1 MNNHDPRLLIVDDT
15 PANLDALEVLLAPT
29 GCAIVRAQSA
39 EEALLALLQ
48 DDFAAII
55 LDIRMPGMDGFDLAR
70 LIKQRRRS
78 RDTPILFL
86 TAHLIERADLLA
98 GYGLGAVDYLSKPIH
113 PEILRSKVSVF
124 IELYRKTRALADLN
138 QALERE
144 VAERTRAQREVEQA
158 NNALEERVRE
168 RTAALSD
175 ARRVA
180 DSANKAK
187 DQFLAMLG
195 HELRNPL
202 APMVTALDL
211 LRLRGQHSAE
221 QDVLERQVRQL
232 VRMVDDLL
240 DVSRITTGKV
250 ELRRRQVEA
259 AVVVSRA
266 MEVAGPLLERR
277 RHVVQ
282 IAVAREGLP
291 LHADV
296 DRLAQ
301 VIANLLINAAKY
313 SEPGSSI
320 ILHGTR
326 VNDLVRLSIQDE
338 GIGIPPE
345 MLHGVF
351 EAFVQQPQAIDRS
364 RGGLGLGLAIARSL
378 TIQHGGTIRAESQG
392 PGQGSTFFVD
402 LPAAEGEASADRTAI
417 PSLASDRA
425 RACALRILVVDD
437 NQDAASMLETALRQ
451 LGFVVE
457 AAHDGPSALRCAAR
471 VRPDV
476 ALLDLGLPIM
486 DGYELA
492 QRLRASPGGSELRL
506 IAVTGYGQEAD
517 RERAYHAGF
526 DSHFVKPIDLS
537 ELWRLLI
544 EPVDAPA
551 PPLER
556 PAL

>member
-1 MNNHDPRLLIVDDT
+1 
-15 PANLDALEVLLAPT
+15 
-29 GCAIVRAQSA
+29 
-39 EEALLALLQ
+39 
-48 DDFAAII
+48 
-55 LDIRMPGMDGFDLAR
+55 
-70 LIKQRRRS
+70 
-78 RDTPILFL
+78 
-86 TAHLIERADLLA
+86 
-98 GYGLGAVDYLSKPIH
+98 
-113 PEILRSKVSVF
+113 
-124 IELYRKTRALADLN
+124 
-138 QALERE
+138 
-144 VAERTRAQREVEQA
+144 
-158 NNALEERVRE
+158 
-168 RTAALSD
+168 
-175 ARRVA
+175 
-180 DSANKAK
+180 
-187 DQFLAMLG
+187 
-195 HELRNPL
+195 
-202 APMVTALDL
+202 
-211 LRLRGQHSAE
+211 
-221 QDVLERQVRQL
+221 
-232 VRMVDDLL
+232 
-240 DVSRITTGKV
+240 
-250 ELRRRQVEA
+250 
-259 AVVVSRA
+259 
-266 MEVAGPLLERR
+266 
-277 RHVVQ
+277 
-282 IAVAREGLP
+282 
-291 LHADV
+291 
-296 DRLAQ
+296 
-301 VIANLLINAAKY
+301 
-313 SEPGSSI
+313 
-320 ILHGTR
+320 
-326 VNDLVRLSIQDE
+326 
-338 GIGIPPE
+338 
-345 MLHGVF
+345 
-351 EAFVQQPQAIDRS
+351 
-364 RGGLGLGLAIARSL
+364 LGLAIARSL